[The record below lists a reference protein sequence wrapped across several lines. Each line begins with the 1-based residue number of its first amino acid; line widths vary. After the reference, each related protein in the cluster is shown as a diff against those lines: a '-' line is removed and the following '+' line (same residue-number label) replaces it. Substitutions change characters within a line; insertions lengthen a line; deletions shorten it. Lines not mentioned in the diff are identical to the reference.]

1 MPKGTLAD
9 AAEYMGALAKQL
21 SLLSLLVAINDDNLK
36 GLQGDAERSWQ
47 KAASGWR
54 QYNLF
59 GGRYIEKKQEI
70 TGGTEPGVLSGGWK
84 AFRTL
89 AAADIVLSGS
99 KKGLKLNL
107 KASDY
112 TSRELSKRRAYEGR
126 GNIPKKPWRNWPQRF
141 VDLTGIPFSCKV
153 AARIPGSNAA
163 TIKEAQKGLPFGS
176 VRVIKQ
182 KLGREGRRI
191 GTIRRRR
198 PRLQAS
204 LRRAIN
210 AV

>member
-1 MPKGTLAD
+1 MPKGSLAD
-9 AAEYMGALAKQL
+9 AANFITAQARQLAM
-21 SLLSLLVAINDDNLK
+21 LSLLVAINDDNLS
-36 GLQGDAERSWQ
+36 GLQGDAARAWT

-59 GGRYIEKKQEI
+59 GGRYIEKKQDI

-89 AAADIVLSGS
+89 AAADIVLSSS

-112 TSRELSKRRAYEGR
+112 TSREISRRRAYEGR

-141 VDLTGIPFSCKV
+141 VDLTGIPFSCNV
-153 AARIPGSNAA
+153 AAAIKGSRAD
-163 TIKEAQKGLPFGS
+163 TIKDAQKELPLNA
-176 VRVIKQ
+176 VRINWQ
-182 KLGREGRRI
+182 RLGREGRRI
-191 GTIRRRR
+191 GTIRRQRVKV
-198 PRLQAS
+198 QAA
-204 LRRAIN
+204 LGRALN
-210 AV
+210 AI